1 MRTNWD
7 LENEAHRYNL
17 PLVGVFNKDQLP
29 KGIREGFYIINL
41 QDDLDSMGNDLMGSH
56 WTVFIIEGRGV
67 PPPFPGGQG
76 GQSPPQAA
84 YFDSFGFAPP
94 VEVQNFLKPFLP
106 YPYNTQVVQS
116 MASTVCGDYVMLFM
130 MFMHAHRKDMRNV
143 RRRFQAFMALWDKD
157 VKKNRERLL
166 KYLSQIK

>member
-29 KGIREGFYIINL
+29 KEIREGFYIINL
-41 QDDLDSMGNDLMGSH
+41 QDDLDSMGNDLPGSH
-56 WTVFIIEGRGV
+56 WTVFIIEGRQV
-67 PPPFPGGQG
+67 
-76 GQSPPQAA
+76 A

-116 MASTVCGDYVMLFM
+116 MASTVCGNYVMLFM

-166 KYLSQIK
+166 KYLSAIK